1 MKENKLIEMS
11 NKIDTMGSV
20 LNRIVQELN
29 TMKDISVGT
38 TELLKLID
46 WTDIPDKERDCML
59 TLCQQIVGL
68 RNKGQVDYVFSPRDI
83 DQFCDVYRTYLIKS
97 KKWDFKDVLNNVI
110 LIKYNDSQE
119 REQVRIRINETFGVD
134 I

>member
-38 TELLKLID
+38 TELIKLMPGYKKALKEL
-46 WTDIPDKERDCML
+46 TKVFEEKRKEQEDKKLE
-59 TLCQQIVGL
+59 V
-68 RNKGQVDYVFSPRDI
+68 
-83 DQFCDVYRTYLIKS
+83 
-97 KKWDFKDVLNNVI
+97 
-110 LIKYNDSQE
+110 
-119 REQVRIRINETFGVD
+119 
-134 I
+134 

>member
-38 TELLKLID
+38 TELLKLMPGNKKALKEL
-46 WTDIPDKERDCML
+46 TKVFEEKRTEQEDKKLE
-59 TLCQQIVGL
+59 V
-68 RNKGQVDYVFSPRDI
+68 
-83 DQFCDVYRTYLIKS
+83 
-97 KKWDFKDVLNNVI
+97 
-110 LIKYNDSQE
+110 
-119 REQVRIRINETFGVD
+119 
-134 I
+134 